1 MIAMHDAHELAE
13 TSPKSYDTRSK
24 VKKNGGKV
32 KKNGFDILDDWN
44 WMP

>member
-1 MIAMHDAHELAE
+1 MDDAHELDE
-13 TSPKSYDTRSK
+13 TSPKNYDTRS
-24 VKKNGGKV
+24 KV